1 MNLIDQAIEE
11 YCQGILS
18 ISRDRH
24 GIRMRRMTPA
34 QYDYYDWTPGWD
46 IRSRCNAGSSIVLNT
61 DSPFLN
67 MSLEFLPGARTYF
80 GLDIEID
87 GILSHCI
94 RVEKAK
100 GKYEKRLFEFNEA
113 RERTVRIYLSPNIE
127 IRILKL
133 ELRSGSMVRPV
144 ETSSCNILC
153 LGDSITQGMDAHS
166 PVSTYPVQLARMMDA
181 NLLNQGVGGHI
192 FDVDSLDPD
201 LAFSPDL
208 ITVAYGTN
216 DWGREIG
223 LEGIRQS
230 AETYLEKLRD
240 IFPLPTRIAVLSPIW
255 RQAGHELRGGVD
267 LPTFS
272 RTILDIA
279 QQIEGVDAID
289 GLALVPNQPWYLEDG
304 THPNDHGFL
313 HYSLNLH
320 RLLSAG

>member
-1 MNLIDQAIEE
+1 MNLLDQAIEE

-18 ISRDRH
+18 ISRDRN
-24 GIRMRRMTPA
+24 GVRLRRMTPA
-34 QYDYYDWTPGWD
+34 QYDYYNRNPGWA
-46 IRSRCNAGSSIVLNT
+46 IRSRCNSGCSIVLNT
-61 DSPFLN
+61 DSPFLD
-67 MSLEFLPGARTYF
+67 MGLEFLPGARSYF

-87 GILSHCI
+87 GILSHCV
-94 RVEKAK
+94 RVENAE
-100 GKYEKRLFEFNEA
+100 GIYEKRLFEFDET

-133 ELRSGSMVRPV
+133 ELKAGAAVRPV
-144 ETSSCNILC
+144 DAPSGHLLC

-166 PVSTYPVQLARMMDA
+166 PVCTYPVQLARMLDA

-201 LAFSPDL
+201 LSFSPDL
-208 ITVAYGTN
+208 VTVAYGTN

-223 LEGIRQS
+223 LEGIRNT
-230 AETYLEKLRD
+230 AVPYLEKLRE
-240 IFPLPTRIAVLSPIW
+240 ICPSPTRIVVLSPIW
-255 RQAGHELRGGVD
+255 REVGHELRGGVD

-272 RTILDIA
+272 RTVLEIA
-279 QQIEGVDAID
+279 QQIEGVDVID

-320 RLLSAG
+320 RLLTAS